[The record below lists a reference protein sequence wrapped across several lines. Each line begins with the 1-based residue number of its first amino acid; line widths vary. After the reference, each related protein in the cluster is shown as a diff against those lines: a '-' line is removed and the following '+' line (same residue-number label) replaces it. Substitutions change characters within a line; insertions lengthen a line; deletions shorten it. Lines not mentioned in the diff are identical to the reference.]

1 MNWYDYIACFFAGIF
16 LANAVPHFVHG
27 ISGDRFP
34 TPFARPPG
42 KGLSSPTINVAWAL
56 FNLLVGYI
64 LVRIEKVWSGDY
76 AVLVVFF
83 AGVVAISIWLSF
95 HFTKKNQR

>member
-1 MNWYDYIACFFAGIF
+1 MNWYDYIACFFAGMF

-42 KGLSSPTINVAWAL
+42 RGLSSPTVNVVWAL
-56 FNLLVGYI
+56 LNLLAGYI
-64 LVRIEKVWSGDY
+64 LFRIEKVWSGDY
-76 AVLVVFF
+76 IVLVVFF
-83 AGVVAISIWLSF
+83 AGVVAISTWLSF
-95 HFTKKNQR
+95 HFTKKNPR